1 MRVFLSI
8 LFSVY
13 CCQAAAQSRFS
24 PSVTDSV
31 LFSTMNRFTTVQA
44 DPEVIR
50 ILEVVDRKI
59 RFISDTI
66 YRYKSMK
73 HTIFQPQFI
82 SLRKLVPAKDATN
95 MILTDTNRYKS
106 RINDL
111 ARFDYDTLRFLQYHL
126 GGHDLPEPYSD
137 KLFPVETALVDPLRI
152 GPVLQT
158 KSILF
163 FNPFL
168 QKLKDSLARR
178 LPKKERVLLNDYLN
192 SQYDYCDPRHHR
204 FQAKAVGISYIITG
218 PGTLRYAGI
227 DIYGRH
233 FLWTLDQDKNYEV
246 IKVEGLWVY

>member
-1 MRVFLSI
+1 
-8 LFSVY
+8 
-13 CCQAAAQSRFS
+13 
-24 PSVTDSV
+24 
-31 LFSTMNRFTTVQA
+31 
-44 DPEVIR
+44 
-50 ILEVVDRKI
+50 
-59 RFISDTI
+59 
-66 YRYKSMK
+66 MK

-82 SLRKLVPAKDATN
+82 SLRKLVPAKDATI
-95 MILTDTNRYKS
+95 MIVTDTNRYKS